1 MSYLVLARKYR
12 PLTFGE
18 VIAQQH
24 VTTTLVNAIAA
35 ERTSHAYL
43 FTGPRGIGKTSTARI
58 LARAVNC
65 LEPAGQEPCNKC
77 RICREILEGRSLD
90 VLEIDGASNRGID
103 EIRDL
108 RERVGYTPS
117 SATYK
122 IYIID
127 EVHMLTQEA
136 FNALLKTL
144 EEPPAHVIFIFATTA
159 VQKVPPTILSRC
171 QRFDFKAVP
180 PGEIITLLEHV
191 LDEEKIEVPRDIL
204 GMIARKADGAM
215 RDALSLL
222 DQVISFCGAE
232 FTAQKAAQVL
242 GVFNTDLFF
251 ELTDLAAEG
260 DTAGVVRFVSRLAE
274 EGIDLAGFYQEL
286 AEHYRNLAA
295 FKLGARES
303 ETSRVSPDSA
313 ERYSETAERFD
324 LEDLIRSLQLI
335 LGFEETF
342 NNSGQQKICLEILL
356 IRLTL
361 LEKSVNISELLS
373 RLESTAAPQ
382 GQSAGGS
389 CSSPDAVTP
398 DRSSSVKEKP
408 ATDAHIPASGF
419 ALEKGN
425 HPGSEPQPAARVRP
439 DTTGPDIAQGDSGQE
454 GEVSPA
460 VTGPIDLEAFK
471 HNWPLVIQQAKRK
484 SVVLAPLLGSV
495 EPAAF
500 DGVVLELHINQNLSF
515 YRDKLKES
523 GCQRS
528 ICGVIKDL
536 FGLSDLQIEIVA
548 TEHAPVPE
556 APKRAEEHSPGQES
570 FEQLCR
576 SNPVMGKLKKLFNP
590 ELIS

>member
-35 ERTSHAYL
+35 ERISHAYL

-65 LEPAGQEPCNKC
+65 LEPAGQDPCNKC
-77 RICREILEGRSLD
+77 RICREILEGHSLD

-117 SATYK
+117 ASRYK

-144 EEPPAHVIFIFATTA
+144 EEPPSHVIFIFATTA

-180 PGEIITLLEHV
+180 TGEIITQLKHV
-191 LDEEKIEVPRDIL
+191 LKAEKIEVPEDIL

-222 DQVISFCGAE
+222 DQVISFCGVE
-232 FTAQKAAQVL
+232 FTAEKAAQVL
-242 GVFNTDLFF
+242 GVFDTDLFF
-251 ELTDLAAEG
+251 ELTDLVLERN
-260 DTAGVVRFVSRLAE
+260 TLGVVRFVARLAE

-286 AEHYRNLAA
+286 AEHYRSLTA

-303 ETSRVSPDSA
+303 DVAQVSPASV
-313 ERYSETAERFD
+313 ERYTETAERFD
-324 LEDLIRSLQLI
+324 LEDLVRSLQLI
-335 LGFEETF
+335 LGFEESF
-342 NNSGQQKICLEILL
+342 NNSGQQKICLELLL

-373 RLESTAAPQ
+373 RLESSIGAKEPL
-382 GQSAGGS
+382 AGGS
-389 CSSPDAVTP
+389 GLNPE
-398 DRSSSVKEKP
+398 SVVLEGPESEKEKLTGGP
-408 ATDAHIPASGF
+408 HIPATEPVLKTGDHLRTEPQAPVDSRSDTPGPDSVQSESKPESKVLP
-419 ALEKGN
+419 ALE
-425 HPGSEPQPAARVRP
+425 
-439 DTTGPDIAQGDSGQE
+439 GPVE
-454 GEVSPA
+454 
-460 VTGPIDLEAFK
+460 LEAFK
-471 HNWPLVIQQAKRK
+471 QNWTLVIQQAKRK
-484 SVVLAPLLGSV
+484 SVVLAPLLGSC
-495 EPAAF
+495 EPAGF
-500 DGVVLELHINQNLSF
+500 DGATLVLNINQSLGF
-515 YRDKLKES
+515 YRDKLQEID
-523 GCQRS
+523 CQRL
-528 ICGVIKDL
+528 ICEVIKDL
-536 FGLSDLQIEIVA
+536 FGLSELRLEIVA
-548 TEHAPVPE
+548 TEHDTIHEVPAKE
-556 APKRAEEHSPGQES
+556 AEHSPSQQS

-576 SNPVMGKLKKLFNP
+576 SNPVMSKLKKLFDP